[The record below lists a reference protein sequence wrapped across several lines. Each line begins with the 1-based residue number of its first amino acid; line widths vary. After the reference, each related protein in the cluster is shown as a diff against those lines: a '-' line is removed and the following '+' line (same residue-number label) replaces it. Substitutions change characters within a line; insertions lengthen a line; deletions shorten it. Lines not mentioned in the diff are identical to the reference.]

1 MGSSDDFIIWADED
15 LEYTIQTEGNLVSL
29 IPSKARSIGELI
41 GFIAMGLIGLGM
53 CLTALSVGINELILP
68 DSDSICGHA
77 TEVEFGEETI
87 YCLDDSNTF
96 NEDIT
101 DVEIAEQ
108 HFRYRYAYDDF
119 WVEHRWEYLD
129 DEQKFVVFGFNYGD
143 YYDCWIHARSASF
156 GNDWNLEE
164 VGHYWMYDRLPDWCY
179 ETSDASENLTYVDGS
194 HPFNGEDLY
203 YVPPEGG
210 MEYISVHRY
219 STNSIRHVDFIDPN
233 SDYFQEAGSFET
245 IVPQLFMLSV
255 GSLLIGKADGRRPK
269 IVFDTSAQTLVKKH
283 KFYSEPLRLENVMSE
298 SLNLA
303 VRGHEQT
310 SVSVGGHDEQAE
322 FTTRTHTG
330 LELSYSHVRNYVK
343 RDYVKLAFFDKMD
356 LDSEFAQQ
364 LKKALGLETSESG
377 DVNEKKDDE
386 NPKIVNEA
394 SVVENEFVEPKLDAF
409 WNS

>member
-1 MGSSDDFIIWADED
+1 MGSSDDFIIWADDD

-53 CLTALSVGINELILP
+53 CLTALSVGIEELILP
-68 DSDSICGHA
+68 DPESICGEA
-77 TEVEFGEETI
+77 SEVEFGKETV
-87 YCLDDSNTF
+87 YCVDDYNTF

-108 HFRYRYAYDDF
+108 HFRYKYAYENY
-119 WVEHRWEYLD
+119 WLEHRWEYLD
-129 DEQKFVVFGFNYGD
+129 DEQKFVAFGFNYGD
-143 YYDCWIHARSASF
+143 SYDCWIHARSASF
-156 GNDWNLEE
+156 DNDWNLEE
-164 VGHYWMYDRLPDWCY
+164 VGHYWMYDQLPDWCY
-179 ETSDASENLTYVDGS
+179 EPSDASENLTYVDGN

-203 YVPPEGG
+203 FVSPEGG
-210 MEYISVHRY
+210 MEYIQVDRY
-219 STNSIRHVDFIDPN
+219 STNSIRYVELIHPD
-233 SDYFQEAGSFET
+233 SDYFQETSSFEK
-245 IVPQLFMLSV
+245 IVPYLIMFSV
-255 GSLLIGKADGRRPK
+255 GFFLIRKADGRRPK

-283 KFYSEPLRLENVMSE
+283 NFQSKPLLLENVIGE

-303 VRGHEQT
+303 VRSHERT
-310 SVSVGGHDEQAE
+310 TVSVGGHDEPSE
-322 FTTRTHTG
+322 YITRMHTG
-330 LELSYSHVRNYVK
+330 LDLSYSHDG
-343 RDYVKLAFFDKMD
+343 DYVKLAFFDKMD
-356 LDSEFAQQ
+356 MDSEFAQQ
-364 LKKALGLETSESG
+364 LKKAFGLETSEPG

>member
-1 MGSSDDFIIWADED
+1 MGSSDDFIIWSHED

-53 CLTALSVGINELILP
+53 CLSALSVGINELILP
-68 DSDSICGHA
+68 DPESICGYA
-77 TEVEFGEETI
+77 TEVEFGEETV
-87 YCLDDSNTF
+87 YCFDDSNTY

-108 HFRYRYAYDDF
+108 HFRYKYAYENF

-129 DEQKFVVFGFNYGD
+129 DEQKFVVFGFDYGD

-156 GNDWNLEE
+156 DYDWNLEE
-164 VGHYWMYDRLPDWCY
+164 VGYYWMYDRLPDWCY
-179 ETSDASENLTYVDGS
+179 EPSDASENLTYVDGN

-210 MEYISVHRY
+210 MEYVSVHRY
-219 STNSIRHVDFIDPN
+219 STNSIRNVELIHPD
-233 SDYFQEAGSFET
+233 SDYFQETSGVET
-245 IVPQLFMLSV
+245 IVPYLFLFSV
-255 GSLLIGKADGRRPK
+255 GSVLIAKADGRRPK
-269 IVFDTSAQTLVKKH
+269 IVFNTSAQTLVKKH
-283 KFYSEPLRLENVMSE
+283 KFYSEPLRLDNVMSE

-303 VRGHEQT
+303 VKSHERT
-310 SVSVGGHDEQAE
+310 TVSVVEQNYHGTVTE
-322 FTTRTHTG
+322 STTRTHTG
-330 LELSYSHVRNYVK
+330 LELSYSHYT
-343 RDYVKLAFFDKMD
+343 DHVKLAFFDKLD

-364 LKKALGLETSESG
+364 LKKAFGLETSEPG

>member
-1 MGSSDDFIIWADED
+1 MGSSDDFIIWSHED

-53 CLTALSVGINELILP
+53 CLSALSVGINELILP
-68 DSDSICGHA
+68 DPESICGYA
-77 TEVEFGEETI
+77 TEVEFGEETV
-87 YCLDDSNTF
+87 YCFDDSNTY

-108 HFRYRYAYDDF
+108 HFRYKYAYENF

-129 DEQKFVVFGFNYGD
+129 DEQKFVVFGFDYGD

-156 GNDWNLEE
+156 DYDWNLEE
-164 VGHYWMYDRLPDWCY
+164 VGYYWMYDRLPDWCY
-179 ETSDASENLTYVDGS
+179 EPSDASENLTYVDGN

-210 MEYISVHRY
+210 MEYVSVHRY
-219 STNSIRHVDFIDPN
+219 STNSIRYVELIHPD
-233 SDYFQEAGSFET
+233 SDYFQETSGVET
-245 IVPQLFMLSV
+245 IVPYLFLFSV
-255 GSLLIGKADGRRPK
+255 GSVLIAKADGRRPK
-269 IVFDTSAQTLVKKH
+269 ILFDTSAQTLVKIH

-303 VRGHEQT
+303 VRSHERT
-310 SVSVGGHDEQAE
+310 SVDVGGHDEHTE

-330 LELSYSHVRNYVK
+330 LELSYSHYT
-343 RDYVKLAFFDKMD
+343 DHVKLAFFDKLD

-364 LKKALGLETSESG
+364 LKKAFGLETSEPG
-377 DVNEKKDDE
+377 DVHEKKDDE

>member
-1 MGSSDDFIIWADED
+1 MGSSDDFIIWSHED

-53 CLTALSVGINELILP
+53 CLSALSVGINELILP
-68 DSDSICGHA
+68 DPESICGYA
-77 TEVEFGEETI
+77 TEVEFGEETV
-87 YCLDDSNTF
+87 YCFDDSNTYH
-96 NEDIT
+96 EDIT

-108 HFRYRYAYDDF
+108 HFRYKYAYENF

-129 DEQKFVVFGFNYGD
+129 DEQKFVVFGFDYGD

-156 GNDWNLEE
+156 DYDWNLEE
-164 VGHYWMYDRLPDWCY
+164 VGYYWMYDRLPDWCY
-179 ETSDASENLTYVDGS
+179 EPSDASENLTYVDGN

-210 MEYISVHRY
+210 MEYVSVHRY
-219 STNSIRHVDFIDPN
+219 STNSIRYVELIHPD
-233 SDYFQEAGSFET
+233 SDYFQETSGVET
-245 IVPQLFMLSV
+245 IVPYLFLFSV
-255 GSLLIGKADGRRPK
+255 GSVLIAKADGRRPK
-269 IVFDTSAQTLVKKH
+269 IVFNTSAQTLVKKH
-283 KFYSEPLRLENVMSE
+283 KFYSEPLRLDNVMSE

-303 VRGHEQT
+303 VKSHERT
-310 SVSVGGHDEQAE
+310 TVSVVEQNYHGTVTE
-322 FTTRTHTG
+322 STTRTHTG
-330 LELSYSHVRNYVK
+330 LELSYSHYT
-343 RDYVKLAFFDKMD
+343 DHVKLAFFDKLD

-364 LKKALGLETSESG
+364 LKKAFGLETSEPG
-377 DVNEKKDDE
+377 DVHEKKDDE